1 MKAINIKL
9 TSPKSSKSDFSI
21 RFVSDSSV
29 SSTLSKRK
37 ESDSEKKAFSIGTSE
52 CKYWNY

>member
-52 CKYWNY
+52 CKY